1 MTGATSETGPRFRGS
16 VSVPDD
22 VAEELYGLYKAS
34 VRFIEAMLLGEALR
48 LRALHSQNLIY

>member
-1 MTGATSETGPRFRGS
+1 MTGATSETGPRFRGP

-34 VRFIEAMLLGEALR
+34 VRFIEAMLLGEALYGLGHYT
-48 LRALHSQNLIY
+48 LRI